1 MPTLGLLRV
10 LPPWMGRRPLPA
22 KVSLRERSH
31 HAGSD
36 NEPSEQS
43 AAAVR
48 LYWIPLGA
56 GLDVVRLTVAR
67 LSGNVFEAVS
77 ALARQRP
84 PCDLYHAALEVSLP
98 GRRFVIEM
106 TGAPDRHGCK
116 RGVVCQGAM
125 SAPWL
130 GRFRLFRYEVR
141 CWPGGTIP
149 DAKYAAD
156 SPVLVSTD
164 IGKARRLPEAA
175 AAIPVPVWGRDQLR
189 TGEMWNSNSVVSWL
203 LERSGIGTEHVR
215 PPRRG
220 RAPGWATGVVAAAL
234 RPVQEPGKR
243 R

>member
-149 DAKYAAD
+149 DAKYAVV
-156 SPVLVSTD
+156 PRT
-164 IGKARRLPEAA
+164 ARSSQAA
-175 AAIPVPVWGRDQLR
+175 TSAKKHG
-189 TGEMWNSNSVVSWL
+189 
-203 LERSGIGTEHVR
+203 
-215 PPRRG
+215 
-220 RAPGWATGVVAAAL
+220 
-234 RPVQEPGKR
+234 QEPGHGSSRSQTVNKR
-243 R
+243 LNVYRGTASRSWPTALPPPDVP